1 MSCPYFYKKNHLT
14 NVKLWA
20 LKTCTGIS
28 PNERQWLQNSQRSSR
43 KNGIFPGLVE
53 LDY

>member
-1 MSCPYFYKKNHLT
+1 MSCPYFYKKSLHEC
-14 NVKLWA
+14 KLSA

>member
-1 MSCPYFYKKNHLT
+1 MSCPYFYENSLHDC
-14 NVKLWA
+14 KLWA

-28 PNERQWLQNSQRSSR
+28 PHERQWLQNSPLSSR
-43 KNGIFPGLVE
+43 QKRVFPGLVE